1 MLPQLQQSIL
11 SFLALI
17 TLSENFD
24 GDDDGV

>member
-1 MLPQLQQSIL
+1 MLPQLQQAIL
-11 SFLALI
+11 LFLALM